1 MIETL
6 APRLLISRPIE
17 AVVMPL
23 PTDETTP
30 PVTKMYFGITP
41 LPPR

>member
-1 MIETL
+1 MVQTL
-6 APRLLISRPIE
+6 APRLLSNRPIE

-30 PVTKMYFGITP
+30 PVTNMYFGITP
-41 LPPR
+41 FPPR

>member
-6 APRLLISRPIE
+6 IPRDFMSRPIE

-30 PVTKMYFGITP
+30 PVTKMYLGI
-41 LPPR
+41 

>member
-1 MIETL
+1 MIEML
-6 APRLLISRPIE
+6 APRFLIIRPSE

-30 PVTKMYFGITP
+30 PVTKMYFGIIA
-41 LPPR
+41 LQ